1 MPPRRP
7 QTVRDVAVTR
17 RLDALAVAFGLRR
30 PTRVTRANLAA
41 AVMLTYSPAAV
52 RRAGR
57 GRFLDLFPGSSITG
71 VNRWLRCLDRLA
83 FVRALQ

>member
-1 MPPRRP
+1 MPQGWRQP
-7 QTVRDVAVTR
+7 AVTR
-17 RLDALAVAFGLRR
+17 RLDALAIAFGLRR

-41 AVMLTYSPAAV
+41 AVMLTYSLAAV

-57 GRFLDLFPGSSITG
+57 RRFLDLFSGSSVTG

-83 FVRALQ
+83 FVQARQFR